1 MKLNNKKR
9 LFIIA
14 GLCVFVVA
22 LLTAGY
28 FMTASDFTFQPY
40 EMKAEKPLPKMELD
54 EEITLDGYLDE
65 EVWTEV
71 ADNELV
77 VTSEVSEDVYLK
89 TRCYLT
95 EKGVYWGAM
104 VSDTSVYYNENRKA
118 SRNSSVEIYF
128 NGVGSDDVYSLRLV
142 PTGAEGEI
150 QKESVAYIWK
160 DTLKDWVN
168 WRIVFDGAANVQG
181 EMNSSNCKGWT
192 AEAFVPWEEIGGN
205 TKEYITYMPAFNHV
219 ETSSESDSSR
229 MWSGYGG
236 KVSKVSAY
244 MAVNNEGAYPYA
256 QGLDTLVEPD
266 EGIEIDGK
274 LTEGIWSG
282 KTDMKYGYTA
292 NSGAKLSLTGKYH
305 ATEKGA
311 YFGFVVEDPYLYYAD
326 ENARPIG
333 LNSGLELYI
342 AQAGATTIDANALEL
357 RITATNQTARYRAT
371 NAEGD
376 PWVKDYFPLKSAT
389 TIQGTMNKENVSGNK
404 GYTVEMF
411 LPWEAIGA
419 EEKPEGVLLYPV
431 IIHSEDIENT
441 GKTSPLWQYCRFY
454 TLKVSEA
461 HNPSENYLK
470 FNDSGVQY
478 RGLKAAPVVFNEQS
492 LSGGYYYKK
501 ISFKAALSEVND
513 VSTCEQKTV
522 VPSLSLPAGITYT
535 KNADQ
540 TITLK
545 IPQSAAQSLKNG
557 ATYTATVGGASVKGT
572 ISYTGMKTFAPDV
585 YVDFSNGIV
594 KNTGS
599 KSSVSAG
606 IFELDQRKN
615 STKFVAK
622 ESATYTLGVDGTRNS
637 AIVTNNYRGPYTV
650 LNNVNFGTG
659 NFAVSTWIC
668 VPDGQDVSSG
678 NSTYIMGTTTVD
690 NTKDGFRLTLREEDG
705 VFKLGA
711 STAGNKQTKGN
722 ISNFNYGEWHHITAV
737 REKTTMSYYVDGE
750 FIMSE
755 TIPAKFSLGAK
766 ALSFGGYVGETWGYK
781 DSQLL
786 YDEVR
791 VYYSAVD
798 SGLIQNIMAEGK

>member
-1 MKLNNKKR
+1 MKKSNKKGLVIILG
-9 LFIIA
+9 LFVSA
-14 GLCVFVVA
+14 VV
-22 LLTAGY
+22 LLTIGY
-28 FMTASDFTFQPY
+28 FLTGSEFTFQPY
-40 EMKAEKPLPKMELD
+40 KMKAEKPLPTLEID
-54 EEITLDGYLDE
+54 EEIVLDGYLDE

-71 ADNELV
+71 AGNELV
-77 VTSEVSEDVYLK
+77 VNSEVSEDVYLK
-89 TRCYLT
+89 TRCYIT
-95 EKGVYWGAM
+95 DKGVYWAAN

-128 NGVGSDDVYSLRLV
+128 TGVGSDNVYSLRLV
-142 PTGAEGEI
+142 PTGEEGGI

-168 WRIVFDGAANVQG
+168 WRVVFDGAANVQG
-181 EMNSSNCKGWT
+181 EMNSSNCEGWT
-192 AEAFVPWEEIGGN
+192 AEAFVPWDAIGAES
-205 TKEYITYMPAFNHV
+205 KDYICYMPAFNHV

-229 MWSGYGG
+229 IWSGYGG

-274 LTEGIWSG
+274 LTESIWSG
-282 KTDMKYGYTA
+282 KTDMQYGYTT
-292 NSGAKLSLTGKYH
+292 NSGAELSLTGKYH

-311 YFGFVVEDPYLYYAD
+311 YFGFIVEDPYLYYAD
-326 ENARPIG
+326 ENTRPIG

-342 AQAGATTIDANALEL
+342 AQAGATTVDTNALEL
-357 RITATNQTARYRAT
+357 RITAANETARYRALNT
-371 NAEGD
+371 EGD

-389 TIQGTMNKENVSGNK
+389 TIQGTMNEENVSGNK

-411 LPWEAIGA
+411 IPWEAIGA

-454 TLKVSEA
+454 TLKVSEK

-470 FNDSGVQY
+470 FTDSGVQY
-478 RGLKAAPVVFNEQS
+478 RGLEAPSVVFNEQS
-492 LSGGYYYKK
+492 LSGDYYYKK
-501 ISFKAALSEVND
+501 ISFEAALSEVND
-513 VSTCEQKTV
+513 VSTCNVKTV
-522 VPSLSLPAGITYT
+522 VPSLSLPSGITYT

-545 IPQSAAQSLKNG
+545 IPKSAAKSLANG
-557 ATYTATVGGASVKGT
+557 GTYTATSGGATVKGT
-572 ISYTGMKTFAPDV
+572 ISYANMNTFAPDV
-585 YVDFSNGIV
+585 YVNFNNGTV
-594 KNTGS
+594 QNSGS
-599 KSSVSAG
+599 KNSVSAG
-606 IFELDQRKN
+606 IYELDLRKN

-622 ESATYTLGVDGTRNS
+622 ESATYTIGVDGTRNS

-650 LNNVNFGTG
+650 LNNVNFNNN
-659 NFAVSTWIC
+659 NFTVSAWIC
-668 VPDGQDVSSG
+668 VPDGQDVSPG
-678 NSTYIMGTTTVD
+678 NSTYIMGTSKVD
-690 NTKDGFRLTLREEDG
+690 DTKDGFRLTLREEDG
-705 VFKLGA
+705 AFKLGA
-711 STAGNKQTKGN
+711 STAGNKQTKGI
-722 ISNFNYGEWHHITAV
+722 ISNFNYGEWHHITVV

-755 TIPAKFSLGAK
+755 TIPANFSLGSK
-766 ALSFGGYVGETWGYK
+766 SLSFGAYVGETWGYK
-781 DSQLL
+781 DSQLV

-791 VYYSAVD
+791 VYYTAVD
-798 SGLIQNIMAEGK
+798 SGLIQSIMSEGK